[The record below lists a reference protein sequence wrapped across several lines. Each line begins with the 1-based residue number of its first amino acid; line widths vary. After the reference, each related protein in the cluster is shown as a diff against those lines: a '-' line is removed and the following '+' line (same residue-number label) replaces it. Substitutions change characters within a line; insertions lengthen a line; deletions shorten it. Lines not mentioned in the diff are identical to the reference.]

1 MSRNFTDSECR
12 AFNRKIG
19 LFLKKC
25 RYERSLSG
33 AEVAGQI
40 MVSQQ
45 QLSRYERGES
55 AVGLF
60 QLDKILRAY
69 GVSWDRFVSET
80 IVDIPYSSYE
90 SLFSQ
95 GANFMSPDFNVKF

>member
-1 MSRNFTDSECR
+1 MQRNFTGSEYR

-19 LFLKKC
+19 IFLKKC
-25 RYERSLSG
+25 RYERSLTG
-33 AEVAGQI
+33 TEVASQI

-45 QLSRYERGES
+45 QLSRYERGDS
-55 AVGLF
+55 AISLF

-80 IVDIPYSSYE
+80 IVDIPYSTYD
-90 SLFSQ
+90 SLFPQ
-95 GANFMSPDFNVKF
+95 GVSGNDRNN